1 MENAWKINTFLKN
14 FFKFRKEFPQDSQK
28 DGGELRRGAISVAIP
43 AKYAH
48 ELIPIAYLAV
58 ERIRW
63 NDSAPR
69 DESWTRSVE
78 EGSIPQDGWS
88 NSNSP
93 FQRKFR
99 LPSSWDDDGSGGWIG
114 RVVFHS
120 ANEAPTTWRIMISPW
135 WWDSAVKC
143 TYGFDWWTVRSRRKM
158 DKFLLEYRWMGWKLW
173 AVAHFFRFVGLISIF
188 VNKLWSINTISRCD
202 NYVQFS
208 AKICIISSTQFHSLI
223 NGEGLEIFHPLFSTS
238 MRKVRSVNRMVEC
251 TSVEK
256 TRLQKG

>member
-1 MENAWKINTFLKN
+1 MLGKLRRYFLK
-14 FFKFRKEFPQDSQK
+14 KFLQIPQEIPTRFPK
-28 DGGELRRGAISVAIP
+28 RRRGATTRCNIGRDTSQICARTYSYSLSRENYSKEYGGTILL
-43 AKYAH
+43 H
-48 ELIPIAYLAV
+48 ETRV
-58 ERIRW
+58 G
-63 NDSAPR
+63 R
-69 DESWTRSVE
+69 DRKKDPSLGT
-78 EGSIPQDGWS
+78 DGAT
-88 NSNSP
+88 SNSP

-120 ANEAPTTWRIMISPW
+120 ANEAQTTWRIMISPW

-173 AVAHFFRFVGLISIF
+173 AVAHFFVGLISIF